1 MQKKPLTARQTKAL
15 ATILGDRPRDRAL
28 FLCGIDSMLRSSD
41 LRHLKVADLLDSAGH
56 VKDECSITQQK
67 TKRTV
72 TFTLSETTR
81 HAIGHWIQVS
91 NKGNRD
97 YLWTGRTKKYGKL
110 GELNGKPISQ
120 VQYQRLVKRWL
131 EDLGVAAD
139 DYSTH
144 SLRKTKASA
153 IYENTKNVEAIRQLL
168 GHSSVSA
175 TSHYLGIEKAQAL
188 DIAREHKMF

>member
-1 MQKKPLTARQTKAL
+1 MHRYAIFLLDATVWCNDQSYVENIVDKA
-15 ATILGDRPRDRAL
+15 
-28 FLCGIDSMLRSSD
+28 SD
-41 LRHLKVADLLDSAGH
+41 LCHGDSRFMLAWLQPQMHAKVS
-56 VKDECSITQQK
+56 VE
-67 TKRTV
+67 
-72 TFTLSETTR
+72 TLIR
-81 HAIGHWIQVS
+81 
-91 NKGNRD
+91 R
-97 YLWTGRTKKYGKL
+97 
-110 GELNGKPISQ
+110 
-120 VQYQRLVKRWL
+120 KRWL